1 VASPK
6 SAFDSGRDPTK
17 HAAYWA
23 DKGWTQNPAT
33 GVWRG
38 PNGQQ
43 WDQTPND
50 NKPGQGGQ
58 GGQGNPKPRD
68 PNGPQTPPTTPG
80 QPTGQ
85 PAPTGQTNTL
95 PLDPIYEAQRQQAQ
109 AQFDRQMSAI
119 SAAGLRLTNEEA
131 VALARLATNEGVD
144 VQSLL
149 ENMAARGTVNSSIYG
164 DNRNLLATDYAR
176 QHQDLA
182 TSIADALSG
191 LSVQAGDVRSDYE
204 SQLYEALLGSADRS
218 AADENAAVDAY
229 RTTKKPRKRKRR
241 RNR

>member
-1 VASPK
+1 
-6 SAFDSGRDPTK
+6 
-17 HAAYWA
+17 
-23 DKGWTQNPAT
+23 
-33 GVWRG
+33 
-38 PNGQQ
+38 
-43 WDQTPND
+43 
-50 NKPGQGGQ
+50 
-58 GGQGNPKPRD
+58 
-68 PNGPQTPPTTPG
+68 
-80 QPTGQ
+80 
-85 PAPTGQTNTL
+85 
-95 PLDPIYEAQRQQAQ
+95 
-109 AQFDRQMSAI
+109 MSAI

-191 LSVQAGDVRSDYE
+191 LSVQAGDVQSDYE

-218 AADENAAVDAY
+218 AADENAAVDQY
-229 RTTKKPRKRKRR
+229 RTTKKPRKPRKRR
-241 RNR
+241 RNRRGR